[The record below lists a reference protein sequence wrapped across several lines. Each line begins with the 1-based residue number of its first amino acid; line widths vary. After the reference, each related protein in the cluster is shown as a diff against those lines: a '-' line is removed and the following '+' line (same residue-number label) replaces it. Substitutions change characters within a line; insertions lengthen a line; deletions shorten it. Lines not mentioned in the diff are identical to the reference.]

1 MKKAA
6 KILAA
11 TGLVA
16 GTGYGLCDL
25 ISNLLVDRK
34 YVVPQFVGNLLS
46 GTKMTDMRSVAERNR
61 EWLEEYGYERYTINA
76 DDGTKLIGYLLRP
89 EKPSKLFAFC
99 SHGYRSEGR
108 REFSGISQYYLSRG
122 FNVFCVDHRAC
133 GESEGKYVGFGYFES
148 RDCIKWLH
156 FLNDTFGDDI
166 SIVLHGISLGSA
178 TVMLMSSNENLPE
191 NVKLTVADCGYT
203 SAWDEFI
210 HKLSC
215 MKVPEAPL
223 IQIVNAINVKK
234 AGYDFKKDTNAL
246 ESVRNARL
254 PMLFIHGGAD
264 DFVPTYMVYLLYDAC
279 SSETKDMM
287 IVDGAD
293 HASSFVTGREQYEAK
308 LDEMLK
314 KVLKSDFPLTTAQ

>member
-6 KILAA
+6 KFLAA
-11 TGLVA
+11 AGIAA

-34 YVVPQFVGNLLS
+34 FAVPESFGNLVS
-46 GTKMTDMRSVAERNR
+46 GADMTEMRALGEKNR
-61 EWLEEYGYERYTINA
+61 KWLEDYGYERYTINA
-76 DDGTKLIGYLLRP
+76 DDGTKLIGYLLKP

-122 FNVFCVDHRAC
+122 FNVFLVDHRAA
-133 GESEGKYVGFGYFES
+133 GESDGKYIGFGYYEAK
-148 RDCIKWLH
+148 DCVKWLH
-156 FLNDTFGDDI
+156 FLNDTFGNDI
-166 SIVLHGISLGSA
+166 SIVIHGVSMGSA
-178 TVMLMSSNENLPE
+178 TVMLMSSDENLPE

-203 SAWDEFI
+203 SAWDEFTY
-210 HKLSC
+210 KLADL
-215 MKVPEAPL
+215 KLPEKPL

-246 ESVRNARL
+246 ESVKHARL

-264 DFVPTYMVYLLYDAC
+264 KFVPTFMVYLLYDAC
-279 SSETKDMM
+279 SHLIKDMM

-293 HASSFVTGREQYEAK
+293 HASSYVIGTEQYGK
-308 LDEMLK
+308 KIDEMLE
-314 KVLKSDFPLTTAQ
+314 KVGLVPAVQK